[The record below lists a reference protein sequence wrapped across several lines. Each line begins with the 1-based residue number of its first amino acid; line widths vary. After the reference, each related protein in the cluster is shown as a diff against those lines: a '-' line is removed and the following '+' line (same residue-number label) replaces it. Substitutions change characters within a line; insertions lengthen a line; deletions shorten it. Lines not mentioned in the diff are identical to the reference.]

1 MSERDWDKEM
11 AKIDKQL
18 AQLPDDPAAIAPAA
32 SGRSASP
39 GPAAGGRAVPGGAAA
54 PPTPRRLSRVMLW
67 ARVLVAV
74 ALAALALLWPYP
86 AVCGSGLANYLGVV
100 TLVVLAGI
108 WAAMGTWKHR
118 AARLHVLS
126 LAVVLCGLVLGAWEV
141 LPRTGVGIPTAERP
155 ATWGCPVG
163 G

>member
-54 PPTPRRLSRVMLW
+54 PTAGRFSRVMLW

-100 TLVVLAGI
+100 TLVVLAGGG
-108 WAAMGTWKHR
+108 AAMGTWKHR
-118 AARLHVLS
+118 AAHMPASTTRVTT
-126 LAVVLCGLVLGAWEV
+126 
-141 LPRTGVGIPTAERP
+141 PR
-155 ATWGCPVG
+155 
-163 G
+163 